1 MTTNPPKIFA
11 FILILVM
18 DESIWGQ
25 GRGREGKERRK
36 LFNPDEEC
44 KINDRSFLPEVL
56 RSDQS

>member
-25 GRGREGKERRK
+25 GKGGEKKKIKE
-36 LFNPDEEC
+36 
-44 KINDRSFLPEVL
+44 KII
-56 RSDQS
+56 